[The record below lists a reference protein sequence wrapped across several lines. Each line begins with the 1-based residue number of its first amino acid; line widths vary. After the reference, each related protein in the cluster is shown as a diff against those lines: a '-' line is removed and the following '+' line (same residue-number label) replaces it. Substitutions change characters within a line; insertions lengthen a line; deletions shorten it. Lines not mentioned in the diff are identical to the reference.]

1 MSCKMSPSLV
11 ERKAPLWRIRDN
23 ATSRSTWLRG

>member
-1 MSCKMSPSLV
+1 MSCKNEPSLV

-23 ATSRSTWLRG
+23 AHQPVHLAEG